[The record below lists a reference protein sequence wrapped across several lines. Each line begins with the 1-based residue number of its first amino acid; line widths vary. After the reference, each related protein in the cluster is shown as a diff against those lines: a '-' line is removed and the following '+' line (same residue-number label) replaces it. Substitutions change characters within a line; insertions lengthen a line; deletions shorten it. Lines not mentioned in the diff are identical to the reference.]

1 MDNQE
6 DVAFLE
12 SAEGSQAIVDLH
24 VEGIR
29 YYLSLQLP
37 NRTKSPGHSI
47 ADGRGI
53 LFVKFEF
60 SVYSMSRVKLPI
72 KSIIEARLN
81 LFVFIEMERFR
92 IWSYVIKLH

>member
-6 DVAFLE
+6 DVVFLE
-12 SAEGSQAIVDLH
+12 SEEGAKAIVDLH

-47 ADGRGI
+47 SDGRGVLYDQCGDI
-53 LFVKFEF
+53 
-60 SVYSMSRVKLPI
+60 S
-72 KSIIEARLN
+72 
-81 LFVFIEMERFR
+81 
-92 IWSYVIKLH
+92 

>member
-29 YYLSLQLP
+29 QYL
-37 NRTKSPGHSI
+37 NN
-47 ADGRGI
+47 
-53 LFVKFEF
+53 
-60 SVYSMSRVKLPI
+60 
-72 KSIIEARLN
+72 LN
-81 LFVFIEMERFR
+81 TV
-92 IWSYVIKLH
+92 

>member
-29 YYLSLQLP
+29 YYLSFQLP

-47 ADGRGI
+47 ADGRGVLYDQCGDI
-53 LFVKFEF
+53 
-60 SVYSMSRVKLPI
+60 S
-72 KSIIEARLN
+72 
-81 LFVFIEMERFR
+81 
-92 IWSYVIKLH
+92 